1 MMYYEESDYI
11 RGLSKYLD
19 LDRKTW
25 LIRFFEMY
33 KSTLN
38 WPPGLPPIPRCYMY
52 RGTLRE
58 KFHSTYKNELEEFP
72 HRLNNDKQS
81 LVFL

>member
-1 MMYYEESDYI
+1 MYYEESDYI

-25 LIRFFEMY
+25 LIGFFEMY

-52 RGTLRE
+52 KGTLRE
-58 KFHSTYKNELEEFP
+58 KFHSIYRNALTEFEYKFDNDYRTLEI
-72 HRLNNDKQS
+72 L
-81 LVFL
+81 